1 MILLNSNSFCHFIS
15 CNVKTQKWKIKKVCR
30 LFTNFL
36 RPKTRFFLP
45 FKTNFKVIDSKRKR
59 KGQMLLENTKFVGFQ
74 CFFGLSADASYWFS
88 VSQNRL
94 NKTILLFSYLVPN
107 KIKTHVLVHFLIHIL
122 MRPAGLIKYSNLQRS
137 YDFGYKVVPSIW
149 TV

>member
-30 LFTNFL
+30 FFTNFL

-45 FKTNFKVIDSKRKR
+45 FKTNFQVIDSKIKI
-59 KGQMLLENTKFVGFQ
+59 KGQMLLENTKFAGFL
-74 CFFGLSADASYWFS
+74 CFFGRSADASYWFS

-94 NKTILLFSYLVPN
+94 KKTILLFSYLAPN

-122 MRPAGLIKYSNLQRS
+122 MRPAGLIEYWNRQRNYGLS
-137 YDFGYKVVPSIW
+137 Y
-149 TV
+149 

>member
-15 CNVKTQKWKIKKVCR
+15 CDVKTQKSKIKKVCR

-45 FKTNFKVIDSKRKR
+45 FKTNFSIMESKRNR
-59 KGQMLLENTKFVGFQ
+59 NSQILLENAKFIDFQ
-74 CFFGLSADASYWFS
+74 CFFRQSADASYWFS

-94 NKTILLFSYLVPN
+94 NKTMLLFLYLVSS
-107 KIKTHVLVHFLIHIL
+107 KIKTHVLLHFLIHTL
-122 MRPAGLIKYSNLQRS
+122 MRPAGLIEYFNR
-137 YDFGYKVVPSIW
+137 
-149 TV
+149 